1 MCIRDRS
8 WLVVAAVVASL
19 AGGFAWK
26 IHALVNAASAATA
39 AMDIA
44 RAEIEKQRRPIL
56 SKPLPKEQSAS
67 RAIALLQWDV
77 NKLFGAMENVDV
89 SGTRLTSVEL
99 DLASGKLGLEYT
111 LEQSTLAQTVTE
123 ALNSGYENRP
133 WQLSRIASDA
143 RRTSNGIL
151 TGSAALQNSINASGY
166 WTIHLARL

>member
-1 MCIRDRS
+1 
-8 WLVVAAVVASL
+8 
-19 AGGFAWK
+19 
-26 IHALVNAASAATA
+26 
-39 AMDIA
+39 
-44 RAEIEKQRRPIL
+44 
-56 SKPLPKEQSAS
+56 
-67 RAIALLQWDV
+67 
-77 NKLFGAMENVDV
+77 MENVDV